1 MSRIRLRE
9 KKLIFA
15 GLIGAVSM
23 LVICLI
29 AAILYTNQLKNRFV
43 SQRVVLEQ
51 ELSDTQKQLSEETI
65 AVPVVNKDIQ
75 AGEKIVLDQL
85 TTVQIPKTAVPDGVV
100 MDLKDLDGKIAKIN
114 LPAKSPVTS
123 LMVFDDEMITND
135 ERNQEF
141 SLIELPLKLQKDQYV
156 DVRIKFPSGQDYIVL
171 TKKKVEDL
179 SGGTV
184 WYHMNEKEILNMS
197 SAIVDAYMNDATIY
211 ALSYIE
217 PGLQEKSTSTYAA
230 NKEVLDLMDSDPNIV
245 EKATSTLERTTRQ
258 NLEKSLNALT
268 PADVQKYKSAV
279 AEERASAANIT
290 TQQDNNGTQQDTSLN
305 SGNVQDSNMS
315 EEEQIFTDTTDSV
328 SVK

>member
-1 MSRIRLRE
+1 M
-9 KKLIFA
+9 LI
-15 GLIGAVSM
+15 
-23 LVICLI
+23 ICLI
-29 AAILYTNQLKNRFV
+29 AAILYTNHLKNRFI

-51 ELSDTQKQLSEETI
+51 ELSDTQKQLSEETV
-65 AVPVVNKDIQ
+65 AVPVVNKDMQ
-75 AGEKIVLDQL
+75 AGEKILLDQL

-100 MDLKDLDGKIAKIN
+100 MDLQDLNGKIAKIN

-123 LMVFDDEMITND
+123 LMVFDDEMISND

-156 DVRIKFPSGQDYIVL
+156 DVRVKFPSGQDYIVL

-197 SAIVDAYMNDATIY
+197 SAIVDAYVNDATIY

-217 PGLQEKSTSTYAA
+217 PGLQEKSTATYAA

-268 PADVQKYKSAV
+268 PADVQKYKSA
-279 AEERASAANIT
+279 AADDKASAANMA
-290 TQQDNNGTQQDTSLN
+290 TQQSSNGIQEDSQLN
-305 SGNVQDSNMS
+305 SESVQDSSMS
-315 EEEQIFTDTTDSV
+315 QEEQIFTDTTDSV

>member
-43 SQRVVLEQ
+43 NQRVVLEQ

-65 AVPVVNKDIQ
+65 AVPVVNKNMQ
-75 AGEKIVLDQL
+75 AGEKISLDQL

-100 MDLKDLDGKIAKIN
+100 MDLKDLDGKIAKLN

-123 LMVFDDEMITND
+123 LMVFDDEIITND

-179 SGGTV
+179 SAGTV

-230 NKEVLDLMDSDPNIV
+230 NKEVLDLIDSDPNIV
-245 EKATSTLERTTRQ
+245 EKATTTLERTTRQ

-290 TQQDNNGTQQDTSLN
+290 TQQSNNDTQEDTSLN
-305 SGNVQDSNMS
+305 SENVQGANMS
-315 EEEQIFTDTTDSV
+315 EDEQIFTDTTDSV